1 MNTRIDASALLSLTA
16 TILVILIGSGLAEEP
31 NDTKIE
37 GWPEQVKEVKYL
49 ASADKTLQP
58 MLLCAASDKSKRPL
72 LVGLHSWSGDYKQ
85 AGGEVVYA
93 RWCIEKDW
101 HFIHPNFRG
110 PNWTADA
117 CGSDKVV
124 KDIVDAVSYMKKN
137 HQVDTDRIYLIGVSG
152 GGHASLLMAGRAPDI
167 WAGVSAWVP
176 ISDIQVWWEQ
186 KRKGSHAKYADHIE
200 KSVGGRPDEVES
212 AMRECVKRSPLTY
225 LDKAVEVNLDINAGV
240 TDGHAGGSVPFTHSL
255 HAFNRVAAE
264 KDRIPRGF
272 IDAFYRQQALPVG
285 SEKPERDSL
294 YGKKNVLFRKVSN
307 NTRVTIFQGKHEI
320 IHHAGLNWLARQRRG
335 KPAVWTVENEYH
347 LKAEESESES
357 GK

>member
-1 MNTRIDASALLSLTA
+1 MNTRIDVSALSPSTA
-16 TILVILIGSGLAEEP
+16 IILVILIGSGLAKEP

-37 GWPEQVKEVKYL
+37 GWPEQVKEIKYL
-49 ASADKTLQP
+49 ASADKTLQS
-58 MLLCAASDKSKRPL
+58 MLLRAASDKSKRPL
-72 LVGLHSWSGDYKQ
+72 LVGLHSWSGDYRQ

-117 CGSDKVV
+117 CGSNKVV
-124 KDIVDAVSYMKKN
+124 KDIVDAVAYMKRK

-176 ISDIQVWWEQ
+176 ISDIQAWWEQ
-186 KRKGSHAKYADHIE
+186 KRSGSHSKYADHIE
-200 KSVGGRPDEVES
+200 KSVGGRPNEVEG
-212 AMRECVKRSPLTY
+212 AKRECVKRSPLTY

-264 KDRIPRGF
+264 KDRISRGF
-272 IDAFYRQQALPVG
+272 IDSFYRQQALPAG
-285 SEKPERDSL
+285 CEEPELDSL
-294 YGKKNVLFRKVSN
+294 YGNKNVLFRKVSE

-320 IHHAGLNWLARQRRG
+320 IHHAGLNWLACQRRG
-335 KPAVWTVENEYH
+335 KPAVWTLENEYH
-347 LKAEESESES
+347 LKTEESDAES